1 MKILS
6 FGSLNYDYTY
16 EVEHFLAP
24 KETLAAKSMQR
35 GFGGKGANQSIAFA
49 RAGLSVYHAGRVGAD
64 GQPFVDYLK
73 QNGIHTDYLIKDDA
87 AATGHAIIEVCRGE
101 NCILIYGGANQEITT
116 EQIDHTLKAFSPGD
130 WLVLQN
136 EISNLPYLMQ
146 AAQKKGLSIFFNA
159 APYDVGILTYRWNWW
174 MCSVST
180 RWKPAPLPE
189 PRPLKRTLFWTLL
202 HEKYP
207 QTRLLLTA
215 GSAGSYYLD
224 AERRLFVPCE
234 KVQAVDT
241 TAAGDTYSGYFLG
254 GPLQRQFSRGRHA
267 ACYQSSRNCRAAQ
280 RCSGI
285 HPGNQRVEMNDTEG
299 HVDILVCM
307 AGTGGTGFGTASYLR
322 SRNPNLQ
329 VVLVQ
334 PHPDSRLT
342 PEHPDAQ
349 IIDGVLPAYDVPESA
364 LSDYLR
370 SDWSDACINVRTEEA
385 YETAHEVLRAEGLFL
400 GTSAAAALHAAVQV
414 GRRPENQGKNIVV
427 IVPDNGMKYL
437 STPMYRQK

>member
-24 KETLAAKSMQR
+24 KETLAAKSIQR

-64 GQPFVDYLK
+64 GQPFVDYLE
-73 QNGIHTDYLIKDDA
+73 QNGI
-87 AATGHAIIEVCRGE
+87 
-101 NCILIYGGANQEITT
+101 
-116 EQIDHTLKAFSPGD
+116 
-130 WLVLQN
+130 
-136 EISNLPYLMQ
+136 
-146 AAQKKGLSIFFNA
+146 
-159 APYDVGILTYRWNWW
+159 
-174 MCSVST
+174 
-180 RWKPAPLPE
+180 
-189 PRPLKRTLFWTLL
+189 
-202 HEKYP
+202 
-207 QTRLLLTA
+207 
-215 GSAGSYYLD
+215 
-224 AERRLFVPCE
+224 
-234 KVQAVDT
+234 
-241 TAAGDTYSGYFLG
+241 
-254 GPLQRQFSRGRHA
+254 
-267 ACYQSSRNCRAAQ
+267 
-280 RCSGI
+280 
-285 HPGNQRVEMNDTEG
+285 

-370 SDWSDACINVRTEEA
+370 PDWSDACINVRTEEA

>member
-1 MKILS
+1 M
-6 FGSLNYDYTY
+6 
-16 EVEHFLAP
+16 
-24 KETLAAKSMQR
+24 
-35 GFGGKGANQSIAFA
+35 
-49 RAGLSVYHAGRVGAD
+49 AGLVHSIEELVGRTPLMELDRFERQQQCGAHLLANLEFFNPTGSVKDRAALSMLNAAEEAGLLKPGGTIVERPETKRTHPWQEPEREATLDEIAAYCRRTGAY
-64 GQPFVDYLK
+64 F
-73 QNGIHTDYLIKDDA
+73 N
-87 AATGHAIIEVCRGE
+87 
-101 NCILIYGGANQEITT
+101 N
-116 EQIDHTLKAFSPGD
+116 
-130 WLVLQN
+130 
-136 EISNLPYLMQ
+136 Q
-146 AAQKKGLSIFFNA
+146 AANPA
-159 APYDVGILTYRWNWW
+159 NPEAHYR
-174 MCSVST
+174 T
-180 RWKPAPLPE
+180 TGPE
-189 PRPLKRTLFWTLL
+189 IW
-202 HEKYP
+202 
-207 QTRLLLTA
+207 Q
-215 GSAGSYYLD
+215 
-224 AERRLFVPCE
+224 
-234 KVQAVDT
+234 
-241 TAAGDTYSGYFLG
+241 
-254 GPLQRQFSRGRHA
+254 
-267 ACYQSSRNCRAAQ
+267 
-280 RCSGI
+280 
-285 HPGNQRVEMNDTEG
+285 DTEG

-370 SDWSDACINVRTEEA
+370 PDWSDACINVRTGEA

>member
-1 MKILS
+1 M
-6 FGSLNYDYTY
+6 
-16 EVEHFLAP
+16 
-24 KETLAAKSMQR
+24 
-35 GFGGKGANQSIAFA
+35 
-49 RAGLSVYHAGRVGAD
+49 AGLVHSIEELVGRTPLMELDRFERQQQCGAHLLAKLEFFNPTGSVKDRAALSMLNAAEEAGLLKPGGTIVERPETKRTHPWQEPEREATLDEIAAYCRRTGAY
-64 GQPFVDYLK
+64 F
-73 QNGIHTDYLIKDDA
+73 N
-87 AATGHAIIEVCRGE
+87 
-101 NCILIYGGANQEITT
+101 N
-116 EQIDHTLKAFSPGD
+116 
-130 WLVLQN
+130 
-136 EISNLPYLMQ
+136 Q
-146 AAQKKGLSIFFNA
+146 AANPA
-159 APYDVGILTYRWNWW
+159 NPEAHYR
-174 MCSVST
+174 T
-180 RWKPAPLPE
+180 TGPE
-189 PRPLKRTLFWTLL
+189 IW
-202 HEKYP
+202 
-207 QTRLLLTA
+207 Q
-215 GSAGSYYLD
+215 
-224 AERRLFVPCE
+224 
-234 KVQAVDT
+234 
-241 TAAGDTYSGYFLG
+241 
-254 GPLQRQFSRGRHA
+254 
-267 ACYQSSRNCRAAQ
+267 
-280 RCSGI
+280 
-285 HPGNQRVEMNDTEG
+285 DTEG

-370 SDWSDACINVRTEEA
+370 PDWSDACINARTEEA

>member
-1 MKILS
+1 MAGLVHSIEELVGRTPLMELDRFEWQQQCGAHLLAKLEFFNPTGSVKDRAALS
-6 FGSLNYDYTY
+6 MLNAAEEAGLLKPGGTI
-16 EVEHFLAP
+16 VEQ
-24 KETLAAKSMQR
+24 TSGNTGIGLAAFAAER
-35 GFGGKGANQSIAFA
+35 GYKLDIFLERGASLEEIAA
-49 RAGLSVYHAGRVGAD
+49 YCRRTGAY
-64 GQPFVDYLK
+64 F
-73 QNGIHTDYLIKDDA
+73 N
-87 AATGHAIIEVCRGE
+87 
-101 NCILIYGGANQEITT
+101 N
-116 EQIDHTLKAFSPGD
+116 
-130 WLVLQN
+130 
-136 EISNLPYLMQ
+136 Q
-146 AAQKKGLSIFFNA
+146 AANPA
-159 APYDVGILTYRWNWW
+159 NPEAHYR
-174 MCSVST
+174 T
-180 RWKPAPLPE
+180 TGPE
-189 PRPLKRTLFWTLL
+189 IW
-202 HEKYP
+202 
-207 QTRLLLTA
+207 Q
-215 GSAGSYYLD
+215 
-224 AERRLFVPCE
+224 
-234 KVQAVDT
+234 
-241 TAAGDTYSGYFLG
+241 
-254 GPLQRQFSRGRHA
+254 
-267 ACYQSSRNCRAAQ
+267 
-280 RCSGI
+280 
-285 HPGNQRVEMNDTEG
+285 DTEG

-370 SDWSDACINVRTEEA
+370 PDWSDACINVRTKEA